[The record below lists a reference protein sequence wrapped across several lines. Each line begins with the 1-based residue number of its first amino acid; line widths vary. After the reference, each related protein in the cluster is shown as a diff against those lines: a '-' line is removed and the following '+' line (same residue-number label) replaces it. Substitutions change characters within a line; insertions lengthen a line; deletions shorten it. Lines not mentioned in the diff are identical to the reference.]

1 MSAPQT
7 ATKVIEIS
15 PGFYVLGV
23 EDPSGNFAIAST
35 GFYQDE
41 SGNIVPLPPNNV
53 DLVPLKSIAA
63 QAASTDFAAFTAT
76 YSGTA
81 TVLLSLSTA
90 STVLLMATPSGGT
103 EATLGTLNS
112 GQAVAASEPYSFDF
126 PISAGAAYA
135 FQLGT
140 AQTGNL
146 YVHVKGATMR

>member
-1 MSAPQT
+1 MAGELTIQIVDGSGLGLGTQS
-7 ATKVIEIS
+7 S
-15 PGFYVLGV
+15 PFIMQF
-23 EDPSGNFAIAST
+23 DSPCT
-35 GFYQDE
+35 
-41 SGNIVPLPPNNV
+41 
-53 DLVPLKSIAA
+53 DLVPLKSIAT
-63 QAASTDFAAFTAT
+63 QAASTDFASFTAT

-103 EATLGTLNS
+103 EANLGTLNS
-112 GQAVAASEPYSFDF
+112 GQAIAANEPYMVEF

>member
-1 MSAPQT
+1 MSTGTLTLALVDANNNVIGTPGAPLQMQFSAPCT
-7 ATKVIEIS
+7 
-15 PGFYVLGV
+15 
-23 EDPSGNFAIAST
+23 
-35 GFYQDE
+35 
-41 SGNIVPLPPNNV
+41 
-53 DLVPLKSIAA
+53 DLVALKSIAA

-90 STVLLMATPSGGT
+90 STVILRATPSGDT

-112 GQAVAASEPYSFDF
+112 GQAVAASEPYMVEF

-135 FQLGT
+135 LQLGT
-140 AQTGNL
+140 AQTGDL